1 MAPKR
6 PPVIPSASAQPNPPE
21 LSLGARFS
29 RLQDP
34 SVAFTLEEV
43 QTMPLEKLGETKIL
57 FGKAMKGR
65 TFADAYANEQAWV
78 RWILDHMAS
87 SSKMEHVAFITY
99 VRRSV
104 EEAEQ
109 VEAAL
114 LLIEGSDEGT
124 GTMTKAAPKGYSRP
138 PHHEGHVWET
148 SWDVVS
154 EQGHPDSALQE
165 QVSLLGERI
174 SQMELMMQQM
184 VQHLSQSS
192 HPSQSSQA
200 A

>member
-1 MAPKR
+1 M
-6 PPVIPSASAQPNPPE
+6 
-21 LSLGARFS
+21 
-29 RLQDP
+29 
-34 SVAFTLEEV
+34 
-43 QTMPLEKLGETKIL
+43 
-57 FGKAMKGR
+57 
-65 TFADAYANEQAWV
+65 

-99 VRRSV
+99 VRRSA

-114 LLIEGSDEGT
+114 LLTEGSDEGT